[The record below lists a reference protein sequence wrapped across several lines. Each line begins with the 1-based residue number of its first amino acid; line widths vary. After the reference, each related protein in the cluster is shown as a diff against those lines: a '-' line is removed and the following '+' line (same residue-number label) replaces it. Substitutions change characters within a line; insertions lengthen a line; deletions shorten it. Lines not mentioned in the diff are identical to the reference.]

1 MRRCLTGFMS
11 AGVMGK
17 VRYKSEVGDF
27 EEAVGI
33 VENKKTNQEKKV
45 YWVCDG
51 TLNLQYSQTE
61 NNADCRV
68 QLHAHE

>member
-33 VENKKTNQEKKV
+33 VENKEPEIWEKKV

-51 TLNLQYSQTE
+51 TLNL
-61 NNADCRV
+61 
-68 QLHAHE
+68 